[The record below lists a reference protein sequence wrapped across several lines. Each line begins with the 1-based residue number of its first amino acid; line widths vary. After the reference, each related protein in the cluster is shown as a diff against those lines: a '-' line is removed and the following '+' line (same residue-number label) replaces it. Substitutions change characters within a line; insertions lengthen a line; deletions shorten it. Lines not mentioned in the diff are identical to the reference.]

1 MSVQV
6 QTPPSSNTPKPLLKP
21 PTMAATPDKLA
32 TRLAALDTSVSPT
45 SSPAPSSPG
54 GVGPQDG
61 SAASARHGSVLD
73 NGTNIGSAA
82 GRKSSTSSGAARAS
96 FTMTNTDGVEERRG
110 SVGGTGRISRRGSN
124 IVMTPGGAQAVFH
137 TRTNDDV
144 EFPHAE
150 KKTMADHLRKYE
162 SLLTL
167 TPQRMRMI
175 VHAIEDTLDNG
186 LQKDGQVVVI
196 PTFVFGW
203 PTGEEKGDFL
213 ALDLGGTNLRVC
225 LVTLQGHGKFE
236 VTQTK
241 YRLTEEQKQ
250 DEGQKLLDFCA
261 ECLDSFI
268 RDTLGR
274 TEADGILPL
283 GFTFSYPCS
292 QDRIDHGVLIR
303 WTKGFGAPN
312 IEGRDVAA
320 MFKESLKR
328 FNVPAELTALI
339 NDTTGTLIASNYV
352 DPHTKIAVIFGTGC
366 NAAYMETA
374 GSIPKIN
381 SIGLPKEQGMAINC
395 EWGAFDSFDH
405 QHLPRTKYDIIIDE
419 SSNKPGEQSFEKMI
433 AGLYLGEIF
442 RLILCELIDAGDLFL
457 GQNTYKLEK
466 AYAFD
471 TAFLSLMESDI
482 TDELLT
488 VIGVFTHFFGVETTL
503 EERQFFKKLAV
514 LIGTRAA
521 RLSACGIAAIVSKKG
536 YLEEGCAV
544 GADGSLYNKYPNFA
558 NRVHTAL
565 TDIFGEKGKK
575 IVTHHAEDGSG
586 VGSAIIA
593 AMTKSRKDAQF
604 FVDY

>member
-1 MSVQV
+1 MGSRGNIISQKICFVR
-6 QTPPSSNTPKPLLKP
+6 TLNFKPLSVHNQNT
-21 PTMAATPDKLA
+21 PTMADSTGSLQAGIQNL
-32 TRLAALDTSVSPT
+32 SM
-45 SSPAPSSPG
+45 
-54 GVGPQDG
+54 
-61 SAASARHGSVLD
+61 SAATATNKGNNHGSSVLD
-73 NGTNIGSAA
+73 NGTNLGST
-82 GRKSSTSSGAARAS
+82 GRKPSVPGAERPANASGS
-96 FTMTNTDGVEERRG
+96 
-110 SVGGTGRISRRGSN
+110 GRVSRRGSGLV
-124 IVMTPGGAQAVFH
+124 ITPNGVQTVYH
-137 TRTNDDV
+137 TRTNEDI

-150 KKTMADHLRKYE
+150 KKTMADLLRKYE
-162 SLLTL
+162 SLFTL

-175 VHAIEDTLDNG
+175 VHAIEETLDNG
-186 LQKDGQVVVI
+186 LQKNGQIVPMI
-196 PTFVFGW
+196 PTYVFGW
-203 PTGEEKGDFL
+203 PTGKEVGEYL

-225 LVTLQGHGKFE
+225 LVTLLGEGKFE

-250 DEGQKLLDFCA
+250 SDGQELLDFCV

-268 RDTLGR
+268 RDTLQR

-320 MFKESLKR
+320 MFKKSLER
-328 FNVPAELTALI
+328 LSVPAELTALI

-366 NAAYMETA
+366 NAAYMENA
-374 GSIPKIN
+374 GSIPKIDYV
-381 SIGLPKEQGMAINC
+381 GLPKEQGMAINC

-442 RLILCELIDAGDLFL
+442 RLVLCELIDGGDLFL
-457 GQNTYKLEK
+457 GQNTDKLEK
-466 AYAFD
+466 TYAFD
-471 TAFLSLMESDI
+471 TAFLSLMEADI

-488 VIGVFTHFFGVETTL
+488 VIGVFTHFFGLETTL

-558 NRVHTAL
+558 DRVHRAL
-565 TDIFGEKGKK
+565 VDIFGEKGKK

-593 AMTKSRKDAQF
+593 AMTKARKDKGF
-604 FVDY
+604 FVEY

>member
-1 MSVQV
+1 MSV
-6 QTPPSSNTPKPLLKP
+6 TPDNLASRLAGLNTSESVTNGRSPSAPGSPSSETP
-21 PTMAATPDKLA
+21 
-32 TRLAALDTSVSPT
+32 R
-45 SSPAPSSPG
+45 
-54 GVGPQDG
+54 
-61 SAASARHGSVLD
+61 RGSVLD
-73 NGTNIGSAA
+73 NGTNLGSAL
-82 GRKSSTSSGAARAS
+82 GRKSSVGGGAKPGFA
-96 FTMTNTDGVEERRG
+96 MTNSETERRG
-110 SVGGTGRISRRGSN
+110 SAGSAGRISRRGSN
-124 IVMTPGGAQAVFH
+124 IVMTPGGAQAVYH

-144 EFPHAE
+144 ELPHAE
-150 KKTMADHLRKYE
+150 KKTIADHLRKYE

-175 VHAIEDTLDNG
+175 VHSFEETLDNG
-186 LQKDGQVVVI
+186 LQKDGQVVPMI

-203 PTGEEKGDFL
+203 PSGKEVGEYL

-225 LVTLQGHGKFE
+225 LVTLQGQGKFQ

-320 MFKESLKR
+320 MFMDSLKR
-328 FNVPAELTALI
+328 FNVAAELTALI

-366 NAAYMETA
+366 NAAYMESA
-374 GSIPKIN
+374 GAIPKID

-442 RLILCELIDAGDLFL
+442 RLIICELIDAGDLFL

-514 LIGTRAA
+514 LIGTRSA

-536 YLEEGCAV
+536 YLDEGCGV

-558 NRVHTAL
+558 NRVHAAL
-565 TDIFGEKGKK
+565 VDIFGEKGKN

-593 AMTKSRKDAQF
+593 AMTKERKDRGF
-604 FVDY
+604 FVEY